1 MWGLQD
7 KEIAARLNISE
18 RTVGTHKMN
27 IFKKCG
33 VSNTVELV
41 RLYYKRDE

>member
-1 MWGLQD
+1 MLD
-7 KEIAARLNISE
+7 KEIANLLCISG
-18 RTVGTHKMN
+18 RTVGTHKAN

-41 RLYYKRDE
+41 NFANKYHLLDD